1 MIFPMFTLC
10 ASALARSG
18 NTPAT
23 VLPVIIRHR
32 NHANILFLLFFFFS
46 ATTMAAPASTSST
59 TQTIIL
65 VLSPIFGADFS
76 FSAFKDWPFCFAFP
90 VPWSFVNVVPGFFVS
105 FATFPF
111 PGFSLSV
118 GFFLSSPEGFS
129 LFSSSFLS
137 SDAFTVQTVVNVTVS
152 PACRDSIFF
161 VVSSFSAST
170 KFSGKIFSSDRF
182 VTAASFVLVTVK
194 VTLIS
199 SPC

>member
-1 MIFPMFTLC
+1 MTFPMFTLC

-90 VPWSFVNVVPGFFVS
+90 VPWSFVNVVPESLLPVVV
-105 FATFPF
+105 
-111 PGFSLSV
+111 PGLSV

-161 VVSSFSAST
+161 GVSAFSAST

-182 VTAASFVLVTVK
+182 VTAVSFVLVTVK

-199 SPC
+199 SPCW